1 MLAAHDAS
9 APATFFSL
17 VRDPL
22 EKLVS
27 AVGEMD
33 FRGTT
38 RWSPG
43 PLGPDTLGKVLAS
56 IRSRGFYNE
65 HLWPSTFFLL
75 DAQVRAENRRA
86 PSAAPAPYAPNCI
99 HYSLAASC
107 MLTTY

>member
-27 AVGEMD
+27 AVGEMN

-38 RWSPG
+38 RGSLG

-75 DAQVRAENRRA
+75 DAQVAYAQRTAVRRA
-86 PSAAPAPYAPNCI
+86 PPPPHTPPTAYITHWRPAAF
-99 HYSLAASC
+99 
-107 MLTTY
+107 